1 LNPVLTLIAF
11 LFALTLLIA
20 VHEYGHYRMA
30 VACKV
35 PVLVFSIGFGKVLY
49 RWRPARP
56 RPGQNTEF
64 VIGALPLGGYIQMLD
79 SREGDVPPEMLPL
92 AFDQQSLKVRAAI
105 VAAGPLA
112 NLLLAVVL
120 FTGLAWWGQ
129 PQALPILA
137 SPVPGSWAEQA
148 GLQGGER
155 VLSVE
160 IDGEPVEDIQ
170 RFESLYMLTAKTE
183 LNNSAMTWTL
193 RREAGAKHLELRIPS
208 PEELALPSTDNNADM
223 SRWRALGLRGP
234 STLALIGKIEEGSAA
249 QQAGLKPGD
258 QVIRVDGKLVADAQQ
273 LRDWIRAKPMS
284 GDARLR
290 EGSQVS
296 SGSNL
301 VATSASNAQIWEID
315 RDGQKLS
322 LAVQPRWTVLPGQ
335 AKSEGVMRVG
345 AIVGAPPATQWVSLG
360 AWEGITQGLGQVKQ
374 LTVMTFNLIGKM
386 LTGGASSKHLSG
398 PISIAEQAGQS
409 AQLGW
414 AAYVSFLAL
423 ISVSLGLL
431 NLLPLPMLDGGHLMY
446 YLWESLTG
454 KPVSVAWQRGLQK
467 VGLALLIS
475 IMTLAVFNDLTRLF

>member
-1 LNPVLTLIAF
+1 MLTLIAF

-35 PVLVFSIGFGKVLY
+35 PVLVFSIGFGKVIY

-112 NLLLAVVL
+112 NLLLAVLL

-155 VLSVE
+155 VLAVE

-170 RFESLYMLTAKTE
+170 RFESLYMLTAKAE

-193 RREAGAKHLELRIPS
+193 RREAGAKHLELRIP
-208 PEELALPSTDNNADM
+208 PLKNWLC
-223 SRWRALGLRGP
+223 LLR
-234 STLALIGKIEEGSAA
+234 T
-249 QQAGLKPGD
+249 
-258 QVIRVDGKLVADAQQ
+258 
-273 LRDWIRAKPMS
+273 
-284 GDARLR
+284 
-290 EGSQVS
+290 
-296 SGSNL
+296 
-301 VATSASNAQIWEID
+301 T
-315 RDGQKLS
+315 
-322 LAVQPRWTVLPGQ
+322 
-335 AKSEGVMRVG
+335 
-345 AIVGAPPATQWVSLG
+345 TQ
-360 AWEGITQGLGQVKQ
+360 T
-374 LTVMTFNLIGKM
+374 
-386 LTGGASSKHLSG
+386 
-398 PISIAEQAGQS
+398 
-409 AQLGW
+409 
-414 AAYVSFLAL
+414 
-423 ISVSLGLL
+423 
-431 NLLPLPMLDGGHLMY
+431 
-446 YLWESLTG
+446 
-454 KPVSVAWQRGLQK
+454 
-467 VGLALLIS
+467 
-475 IMTLAVFNDLTRLF
+475 